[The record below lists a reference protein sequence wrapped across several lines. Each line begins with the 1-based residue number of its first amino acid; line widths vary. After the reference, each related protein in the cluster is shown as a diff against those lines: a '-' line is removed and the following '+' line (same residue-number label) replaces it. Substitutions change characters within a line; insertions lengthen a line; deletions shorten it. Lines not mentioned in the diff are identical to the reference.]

1 MFRELV
7 PQNGEILVVKTV
19 DKNRRA
25 LHGCANGFQY
35 PESDSVE
42 APDWEPTFTCGGGL
56 HGLPWCAGDRN
67 MLFEKDSLDTVW
79 CVMRVK
85 TCPENYLSG
94 KGDLLDKCKFRRAED
109 VSFGTREEVIANVLK
124 YVPKDIAVH
133 FAMQTAG
140 DDAMQKAGDFATQ
153 KAGHR
158 STQTAGYESTQ
169 KAGYRSTQKAGYES
183 TQKAGDFSTQTAGD
197 DATQTAGIGTVQ
209 ISRWYDGKQW
219 VVSTRVITEEEADK
233 WYYVEKG
240 VWRLCAED
248 EIGEAEKK

>member
-1 MFRELV
+1 
-7 PQNGEILVVKTV
+7 
-19 DKNRRA
+19 
-25 LHGCANGFQY
+25 
-35 PESDSVE
+35 
-42 APDWEPTFTCGGGL
+42 
-56 HGLPWCAGDRN
+56 
-67 MLFEKDSLDTVW
+67 VW
-79 CVMRVK
+79 CVMRVN
-85 TCPENYLSG
+85 TSPENYLSG
-94 KGDLLDKCKFRRAED
+94 KGDLLGKCKFCRAED
-109 VSFGTREEVIANVLK
+109 VSFGTREEIIANVLK
-124 YVPKDIAVH
+124 YASKDIAVH

-140 DDAMQKAGDFATQ
+140 DASTQ

-169 KAGYRSTQKAGYES
+169 KAGYRSTQTAGSESTQTAGHRSMQKAGYESTQKAGHRSTQTAGYRSTQKAGYES